1 MTCTGYTYTIEN
13 GTCKTPKDF
22 LKLCLKNF
30 GCCLD
35 VRDES
40 LAKFNAD
47 DFLEKIKNKSQSEYL
62 TNSLANAEKELE
74 KLLKKSDDEWKK
86 ELESRIANTEKK
98 LEEYKTKHYKESEI
112 LDWFTNKIKNWN
124 CSEKYVNVKN
134 FALGQLAITEPT
146 DYEWEEKLLNELTN
160 TTVKDYRNSN
170 IKSAIK
176 EVDYYKERIEEEK
189 KKRDETIEFIEG
201 FLKEIEGIM

>member
-1 MTCTGYTYTIEN
+1 MTCTGCTYNIEN

-30 GCCLD
+30 GCCIE

-47 DFLEKIKNKSQSEYL
+47 DFLEKIKNESQSEYL

-74 KLLKKSDDEWKK
+74 KLLKKSDNEWKK
-86 ELESRIANTEKK
+86 ELELRIADTEKK
-98 LEEYKTKHYKESEI
+98 LEESKTKHYKESEI
-112 LDWFTNKIKNWN
+112 LDWFANKIKNWN
-124 CSEKYVNVKN
+124 CSEKYANIKK
-134 FALGQLAITEPT
+134 FALEQLDITEPT
-146 DYEWEEKLLNELTN
+146 DYEWEEKLLNELRA

-170 IKSAIK
+170 IESAIK
-176 EVDYYKERIEEEK
+176 EVNYYKERIEGEK
-189 KKRDETIEFIEG
+189 KHREEIIEFIEG
-201 FLKEIEGIM
+201 FLKEIEEI

>member
-30 GCCLD
+30 GCCVEL
-35 VRDES
+35 RDES

-47 DFLEKIKNKSQSEYL
+47 DFLEKIKNESQSEYL

-74 KLLKKSDDEWKK
+74 KLLKKSDNDWKK
-86 ELESRIANTEKK
+86 ELESRIANTKKK
-98 LEEYKTKHYKESEI
+98 LEEDKTKFYKESET
-112 LDWFTNKIKNWN
+112 LDLFINKIKNWN
-124 CSEKYVNVKN
+124 CSKEYQNIKI
-134 FALGQLAITEPT
+134 FALEQLNITEAE
-146 DYEWEEKLLNELTN
+146 DYTWDEKLLNELTN
-160 TTVKDYRNSN
+160 TTVKDYRNTN

-189 KKRDETIEFIEG
+189 KHRDETIKFIEG
-201 FLKEIEGIM
+201 FMKEIENI

>member
-30 GCCLD
+30 GCCLE

-40 LAKFNAD
+40 LAKFNAN
-47 DFLEKIKNKSQSEYL
+47 DFLEKIKNESQSEYL
-62 TNSLANAEKELE
+62 TNSFANAEKELE
-74 KLLKKSDDEWKK
+74 KLLKKSDNEWKK
-86 ELESRIANTEKK
+86 ELESRIADTEKK
-98 LEEYKTKHYKESEI
+98 LEESKAKHYKESET
-112 LDWFTNKIKNWN
+112 LDWFANKIKNWN
-124 CSEKYVNVKN
+124 CSEKYVNIKK
-134 FALGQLAITEPT
+134 FALEQLDITEPT
-146 DYEWEEKLLNELTN
+146 NYEWEEKLLNELTN
-160 TTVKDYRNSN
+160 TTMKDYRNSN

-176 EVDYYKERIEEEK
+176 EVDYYKKRIEDEK

-201 FLKEIEGIM
+201 FLKEIENI

>member
-1 MTCTGYTYTIEN
+1 MTGTCYTYTIEN

-30 GCCLD
+30 GCCLE

-47 DFLEKIKNKSQSEYL
+47 DFLEKIKNESQSEYL
-62 TNSLANAEKELE
+62 INSLANVEKELE
-74 KLLKKSDDEWKK
+74 KLLKKSDNEWKK
-86 ELESRIANTEKK
+86 ELESRIADTEKK
-98 LEEYKTKHYKESEI
+98 LEESKAKHYKESEI

-124 CSEKYVNVKN
+124 CSEKYVNIKK
-134 FALGQLAITEPT
+134 FALEQLDITEST
-146 DYEWEEKLLNELTN
+146 DYEWKEKLLNELTN

-170 IKSAIK
+170 IKSAIR
-176 EVDYYKERIEEEK
+176 EVDYYKERIEDEK
-189 KKRDETIEFIEG
+189 KKRVETIEFIEG
-201 FLKEIEGIM
+201 FLKEIENM

>member
-13 GTCKTPKDF
+13 GTCKTPRDF

-30 GCCLD
+30 GCCLE

-40 LAKFNAD
+40 LAKFNVD

-74 KLLKKSDDEWKK
+74 KLLKKSDNEWKK
-86 ELESRIANTEKK
+86 ELESRIADTEKK
-98 LEEYKTKHYKESEI
+98 LEESKTKHYKESEI

-124 CSEKYVNVKN
+124 CSEKYGNIKR
-134 FALGQLAITEPT
+134 FALEQLDITEAEN
-146 DYEWEEKLLNELTN
+146 YEWEEKLLNELTN

-170 IKSAIK
+170 IKSAIR

-189 KKRDETIEFIEG
+189 KKRVETIEFIEG
-201 FLKEIEGIM
+201 FLKEIEEI

>member
-1 MTCTGYTYTIEN
+1 MTCTGYTHNIEN

-30 GCCLD
+30 GCCLE

-62 TNSLANAEKELE
+62 TNSLANAEKKLE
-74 KLLKKSDDEWKK
+74 KLLKKSDNEWKK
-86 ELESRIANTEKK
+86 ELESRIADTEKK
-98 LEEYKTKHYKESEI
+98 LKESKTKHYKESEI

-124 CSEKYVNVKN
+124 CSEKYGNIKR
-134 FALGQLAITEPT
+134 FALEQLDITEAE

-160 TTVKDYRNSN
+160 TTIKDYRNSN
-170 IKSAIK
+170 IKSVIK
-176 EVDYYKERIEEEK
+176 EVDYYKERIEDEK
-189 KKRDETIEFIEG
+189 KKRDEIIEFIEG
-201 FLKEIEGIM
+201 FLKEIEEI

>member
-1 MTCTGYTYTIEN
+1 MTGTGYTYTIEN

-30 GCCLD
+30 GCCMK

-47 DFLEKIKNKSQSEYL
+47 DFLEKIKNESQSEYL

-74 KLLKKSDDEWKK
+74 KLLKKSDNEWKK
-86 ELESRIANTEKK
+86 ELESRIADTEKK
-98 LEEYKTKHYKESEI
+98 LEESKTKHYKESEI
-112 LDWFTNKIKNWN
+112 LNSFINKIKDWN
-124 CSEKYVNVKN
+124 CSKEYQNIKQ
-134 FALGQLAITEPT
+134 FALEQLYITEAE
-146 DYEWEEKLLNELTN
+146 DYEWKEELLNEFRN

-170 IKSAIK
+170 IESAIK
-176 EVDYYKERIEEEK
+176 EVNYYKERIEEEK
-189 KKRDETIEFIEG
+189 KKRDKTIEFIEG
-201 FLKEIEGIM
+201 FLKEIEEI

>member
-30 GCCLD
+30 GCCMK

-47 DFLEKIKNKSQSEYL
+47 DFLKELKNEIQSEYL

-74 KLLKKSDDEWKK
+74 KLLKKSDNEWKK
-86 ELESRIANTEKK
+86 ELESRIADTEKK
-98 LEEYKTKHYKESEI
+98 LEESKAKHYKECEI
-112 LDWFTNKIKNWN
+112 LNSFIIKIKNWN
-124 CSEKYVNVKN
+124 CSEKYGNIKK
-134 FALGQLAITEPT
+134 FALEQLDITEAE
-146 DYEWEEKLLNELTN
+146 DYEFEEKLLNELTN
-160 TTVKDYRNSN
+160 TTVKDYRNTN
-170 IKSAIK
+170 IKSAIR
-176 EVDYYKERIEEEK
+176 EVDYYKERIENEK

-201 FLKEIEGIM
+201 FLKEIEEI

>member
-1 MTCTGYTYTIEN
+1 MTGTGYTYTIED

-40 LAKFNAD
+40 LVKFSAD
-47 DFLEKIKNKSQSEYL
+47 DFLEKIKNESQSEYL

-74 KLLKKSDDEWKK
+74 KLLKKSDNEWKK
-86 ELESRIANTEKK
+86 ELESRIDDTKKK
-98 LEEYKTKHYKESEI
+98 LEENKAKHYKESEI
-112 LDWFTNKIKNWN
+112 LDCFINKIVNWN
-124 CSEKYVNVKN
+124 CSEKYINIKN
-134 FALGQLAITEPT
+134 FAIEQLYITEPT
-146 DYEWEEKLLNELTN
+146 DYEWEEKSLNELTN

-170 IKSAIK
+170 IKSAIR
-176 EVDYYKERIEEEK
+176 EVDYYKEKIEDEK
-189 KKRDETIEFIEG
+189 KKRVETIEFIEG
-201 FLKEIEGIM
+201 FLKEIENM

>member
-1 MTCTGYTYTIEN
+1 MTGTGYTYTIEN

-30 GCCLD
+30 GCCLE

-47 DFLEKIKNKSQSEYL
+47 DFLEKIKNESQSEYL

-74 KLLKKSDDEWKK
+74 KLLKKSDNEWKK
-86 ELESRIANTEKK
+86 ELESRIDDTKKK
-98 LEEYKTKHYKESEI
+98 LEENKAKHYKESEI
-112 LDWFTNKIKNWN
+112 LDCFINKIVNWN
-124 CSEKYVNVKN
+124 CSEKYINIKN
-134 FALGQLAITEPT
+134 FAIEQLYITEPT

-160 TTVKDYRNSN
+160 TTVNDYRNSN
-170 IKSAIK
+170 IKSAIR
-176 EVDYYKERIEEEK
+176 EVDYYKEKIEDEK
-189 KKRDETIEFIEG
+189 KKRVETIEFIEG
-201 FLKEIEGIM
+201 FLKEIENM